1 MADAAWENF
10 ADCCGAGEAA
20 DDDGTVTALLKRGR
34 REGGRMRVGGGRRG
48 WGGNTTINSG
58 RSCERGLD
66 ATRGLVSL
74 GLDNIDCKV
83 GGVSR
88 VAWGSNGHS
97 AVVPLEPSFN
107 PSVVIWITNL
117 SFVVCVSDG
126 GCVGDTLGS
135 GGAGAIGISAGVP
148 SVLVARERLG

>member
-1 MADAAWENF
+1 MS
-10 ADCCGAGEAA
+10 
-20 DDDGTVTALLKRGR
+20 
-34 REGGRMRVGGGRRG
+34 VGGGRRG

-126 GCVGDTLGS
+126 GCVEDTLGS
-135 GGAGAIGISAGVP
+135 GGAGGIGISAGGTLAFGGAGVCGRCDTGTLG
-148 SVLVARERLG
+148 SDGAVRCGIDTLMLSRCLSLGRVARG

>member
-1 MADAAWENF
+1 
-10 ADCCGAGEAA
+10 
-20 DDDGTVTALLKRGR
+20 
-34 REGGRMRVGGGRRG
+34 MRVGGGRRG

-97 AVVPLEPSFN
+97 AVVPLGPLFN
-107 PSVVIWITNL
+107 PLVILMITNR
-117 SFVVCVSDG
+117 SFVVCSNAV
-126 GCVGDTLGS
+126 GCERGRSTRDTLGS
-135 GGAGAIGISAGVP
+135 GGAGVFVKSTGGYP
-148 SVLVARERLG
+148 RF